1 MEAFGYMIFY
11 LLIFIAAGY
20 YFFFGGKEKLKRYLF
35 ERKSLAEKAEM
46 IMKQDFSPKYA
57 RASFYIGNNYHHK
70 MSQADWQ
77 KYCQESVDNTLDKN
91 SQEYVDAV
99 APILN
104 AIVLDKEGYYLR
116 RGMEDLSRNLVRF
129 QIGVN
134 DDISL
139 NYFIEPY
146 KYTKHEVTQQP
157 QAQAEQHY
165 EVSSRGSSSSSLQQR
180 MQAERDLRVAKQRY
194 RDASSARVKYKGT
207 SWESTYEARE
217 KQAYAEMLS
226 AQIKYDNCK

>member
-1 MEAFGYMIFY
+1 MGAFGYIFY
-11 LLIFIAAGY
+11 LIIFIAAGY

-46 IMKQDFSPKYA
+46 IMKQDFSPEYA

-77 KYCQESVDNTLDKN
+77 KYCQESVDNALDKN
-91 SQEYVDAV
+91 SQEYAEAV

-104 AIVLDKEGYYLR
+104 AIVLDAEGYYLR
-116 RGMEDLSRNLVRF
+116 RGMEDMSRKLVRF

-139 NYFIEPY
+139 NYFVEPY
-146 KYTKHEVTQQP
+146 KYYRNKVVQQP
-157 QAQAEQHY
+157 QAESAPSTQSQPSDYALKRAEENYKRALRQ
-165 EVSSRGSSSSSLQQR
+165 SQR
-180 MQAERDLRVAKQRY
+180 F
-194 RDASSARVKYKGT
+194 KGT
-207 SWESTYEARE
+207 KMESVYANNE
-217 KQAYAEMLS
+217 KRAFAELLSEQA
-226 AQIKYDNCK
+226 KYGRGK